1 MREVPDQSTRVF
13 SPRSPLP
20 LLFLP
25 PVPTSSTPF
34 SHLLSFSV
42 FLMSFSFL
50 FSRWYW
56 TLATPFT
63 IYYLSKYDSRKFA
76 IGFLCN
82 GQKGSPPCGPSG
94 LSSKMAFSC
103 NRPFLHKTASSLRMS
118 LTWPF
123 LREAFSIVH
132 MLFSLLVAFALHG
145 APVQVVLSARSSFY
159 WFCYASR
166 FCFFVILLFYYFII
180 LLFYYFI
187 ILLFYYFIIFYFIIL
202 LFYLS

>member
-1 MREVPDQSTRVF
+1 MQEVPDQSTRVF

-34 SHLLSFSV
+34 SHLLSFSF

-103 NRPFLHKTASSLRMS
+103 NRPFLHKAGLIPTHV
-118 LTWPF
+118 PN
-123 LREAFSIVH
+123 
-132 MLFSLLVAFALHG
+132 VAFPTRGLLHRPY
-145 APVQVVLSARSSFY
+145 AVLAVGGLRYAWRSRSSGTE
-159 WFCYASR
+159 R
-166 FCFFVILLFYYFII
+166 TK
-180 LLFYYFI
+180 
-187 ILLFYYFIIFYFIIL
+187 
-202 LFYLS
+202 